1 MSRASGR
8 RGMLVIALVLL
19 ALALVVDVLRPG
31 SLVLR
36 AWDGITGDGT
46 RLECTIDRAQRIRPG
61 APRR

>member
-1 MSRASGR
+1 
-8 RGMLVIALVLL
+8 MLVIALVLL

-46 RLECTIDRAQRIRPG
+46 RLERTIDRAQRIRPG